1 MYYPYKSL
9 KREMNIVEINAMI
22 LALECGALK
31 INNVTEWADSLILK
45 ADEPDIRLFDVS
57 VSKNTNDA
65 VLALQEF
72 GLSTDSK
79 LVAKQAFSIFVKA
92 LENNTTTYEKVS
104 QKIYEMAFEPNI
116 FIPDEQAENQM
127 MSFWDSLD
135 IANDGIYGN
144 PVEIKMEMLAFLK
157 QYES

>member
-1 MYYPYKSL
+1 M
-9 KREMNIVEINAMI
+9 
-22 LALECGALK
+22 
-31 INNVTEWADSLILK
+31 
-45 ADEPDIRLFDVS
+45 
-57 VSKNTNDA
+57 
-65 VLALQEF
+65 LALQEF

-79 LVAKQAFSIFVKA
+79 LVAKKAFSIFVKA

-135 IANDGIYGN
+135 VANDGIYGN

>member
-1 MYYPYKSL
+1 
-9 KREMNIVEINAMI
+9 
-22 LALECGALK
+22 
-31 INNVTEWADSLILK
+31 
-45 ADEPDIRLFDVS
+45 
-57 VSKNTNDA
+57 
-65 VLALQEF
+65 
-72 GLSTDSK
+72 
-79 LVAKQAFSIFVKA
+79 
-92 LENNTTTYEKVS
+92 
-104 QKIYEMAFEPNI
+104 MAFEPNI